1 MSVGLT
7 ERAATKVKEILE
19 AKGLPET
26 CGLRFAIKGGGC
38 SGFEY
43 HVDLVENPRRF
54 DMPRRSEKVFVSNG
68 TRILIDKKSLL
79 FMDGTQID
87 WEEQEF
93 GHAFVYTN
101 PNATGICG
109 CGTSFAV

>member
-1 MSVGLT
+1 MSISLT
-7 ERAATKVKEILE
+7 ERAANKVQEILRDRE
-19 AKGLPET
+19 LPET

-43 HVDLVENPRRF
+43 EVDLVTNPRRF
-54 DMPRRSEKVFVSNG
+54 DMPRRSDKVFVSHG

-79 FMDGTQID
+79 FLEGTEID
-87 WEEQEF
+87 WEKRDF
-93 GHAFVYTN
+93 GHAFVYKN

-109 CGTSFAV
+109 CGTSFSV

>member
-1 MSVGLT
+1 MYGEFLEPGLWVMALCPQS
-7 ERAATKVKEILE
+7 R
-19 AKGLPET
+19 
-26 CGLRFAIKGGGC
+26 R
-38 SGFEY
+38 
-43 HVDLVENPRRF
+43 VDRVLVENPRRF

-79 FMDGTQID
+79 FMDGTEID
-87 WEEQEF
+87 WEEQTF

-101 PNATGICG
+101 PNAKGICG